1 MSRLME
7 FIGGFCMNVFE
18 TFMRK
23 PFSRMGRQ
31 IHAFTGR
38 IMRKA
43 ALNPAGGVDPGCFLQ
58 CTGKLASRAGIE
70 PASIEPESIVLS
82 FGPSGHDGL
91 TVFTVPSL
99 YVVRGVI
106 SIRTFRKGNH
116 PHSPTGMM
124 STALMPLGV
133 VKKLLVLFQKRTAS
147 LAFVF

>member
-1 MSRLME
+1 MSRLM
-7 FIGGFCMNVFE
+7 GFWGLCMNVFII
-18 TFMRK
+18 FMRR
-23 PFSRMGRQ
+23 PFYDSALINTVAGGCLILRQPPISADGKTQ

-43 ALNPAGGVDPGCFLQ
+43 ALDPAGGVDPGCFLQ

-116 PHSPTGMM
+116 PYSPEGMM
-124 STALMPLGV
+124 PTSSCP
-133 VKKLLVLFQKRTAS
+133 
-147 LAFVF
+147 